1 MSKKTKKPK
10 TASLIHE
17 RNYYNM
23 GCRTIFGIDEAGRG
37 PWAGPVSAGAVALP
51 LNRQDLSKALAG
63 VRDSKEMTPN
73 QRQSL
78 ADTIK
83 DVSLAWGIGHA
94 TAKEIDELGIVP
106 ATKMAM
112 QRALSE
118 ALSGTDIEPDCLFLD
133 YMLWPERLDIP
144 QVSIVSGDK
153 HSLSIACASVLA
165 KVWRDLFMLE
175 LDAEFP
181 HYGFAQH
188 KGYGTAAHRQAL
200 EQYGASDFHRK
211 YYKPIQMIM
220 NATDE

>member
-1 MSKKTKKPK
+1 MSKKAKKPK

-23 GCRTIFGIDEAGRG
+23 GCHTIFGIDEAGRG

-51 LNRQDLSKALAG
+51 LNRKDLSKALAG

-78 ADTIK
+78 VNTVK
-83 DVSLAWGIGHA
+83 DVSLAWGVGHS
-94 TAKEIDELGIVP
+94 TAQEIDDIGILP

-118 ALSGTDIEPDCLFLD
+118 ALSGTDLEPDCLFLD
-133 YMLWPERLDIP
+133 YMLWPERRDIP

-165 KVWRDLFMLE
+165 KVWRDEFMLE

-188 KGYGTAAHRQAL
+188 KGYGTTAHRQAL
-200 EQYGASDFHRK
+200 EKYGASDFHRK

-220 NATDE
+220 NMDNQ